1 MVYTNIFSGIMRK
14 FVNGTG
20 YVSNDNGST
29 WVKNNTSESLVKSL
43 PYYKA

>member
-1 MVYTNIFSGIMRK
+1 MVYTNIFTGIMRK
-14 FVNGTG
+14 FVNGIG
-20 YVSNDNGST
+20 YVFNGNGST

>member
-1 MVYTNIFSGIMRK
+1 MVYTNIFTGTLRK

-20 YVSNDNGST
+20 YVSNDNGNT
-29 WVKNNTSESLVKSL
+29 WSKNNTSEALVKSL